1 MIIIVSNKKFILS
14 SIWWWQG
21 QVSSQLAGIRCI
33 IELPE
38 DTRKVDVNISLL
50 LKSIIKSP
58 VMDVSIVGLNIFLYA
73 YWPLFWS
80 TCLLTMSVLG
90 AYFFWVVHSSLH
102 ILDGTLPT
110 GVSLSTLHLAFL
122 LLIISSIRNQ
132 GFLHLNAAHFINDM
146 LHDEWFSCP
155 V

>member
-1 MIIIVSNKKFILS
+1 MIIIGSNKKFILS

-21 QVSSQLAGIRCI
+21 QVPSQLAGIRCV

-73 YWPLFWS
+73 HWPLFQS
-80 TCLLTMSVLG
+80 TCLLAMAVLG
-90 AYFFWVVHSSLH
+90 VYFFWVVCSSLH
-102 ILDGTLPT
+102 TLDVNLPT
-110 GVSLSTLHLAFL
+110 GISLSALHLAFL

-132 GFLHLNAAHFINDM
+132 GFLHLNAAHFINNRF
-146 LHDEWFSCP
+146 HDECFFCP